1 MTCMVSGLLD
11 GSNLGNFIHLERTL
25 TFKPCPTSTSYTPSP
40 CPLRFSFQPFTRKL
54 PISPLSNSTHK
65 HRFSLLPKSILPK
78 HQLTTPATEI
88 GHELDF
94 LTFDPSGPPKEN
106 VDPFTDPANN
116 NKTSLFHL
124 FTGRLLSKF
133 LLSFIDER
141 MIMGSTG
148 FTGGGGM

>member
-1 MTCMVSGLLD
+1 M
-11 GSNLGNFIHLERTL
+11 
-25 TFKPCPTSTSYTPSP
+25 
-40 CPLRFSFQPFTRKL
+40 
-54 PISPLSNSTHK
+54 
-65 HRFSLLPKSILPK
+65 LPK
-78 HQLTTPATEI
+78 HQLTTRATET

-106 VDPFTDPANN
+106 VDPFTDPANK